1 MPSAWPGTPQGG
13 SDEGD
18 IRPAWDDT
26 DVREWLE
33 RSRAGGYGG
42 LRRAVLRAIRMAMAE
57 PPSVTSVG
65 GDLRRELEAALRSV
79 LPSLLVALPTEVE
92 VTEDRTIAETLEHLG
107 GAWED

>member
-1 MPSAWPGTPQGG
+1 MKAIFVRLGP
-13 SDEGD
+13 
-18 IRPAWDDT
+18 DDT

-79 LPSLLVALPTEVE
+79 LPSLLVALPT
-92 VTEDRTIAETLEHLG
+92 
-107 GAWED
+107 